1 MNWRSRRTI
10 VLVLMAYVLSLFSAS
25 AGTAAPAVSAQGA
38 AVIDVE
44 SGRILYQ
51 KQGNEKMR
59 VASLTKIMT
68 AIVAIEEGKLD
79 ELVTVP
85 DYAIGTEGS
94 SIYLRHGEKLTL
106 EHLLYGLM
114 LRSGNDAA
122 VTIADHIGGSIEGFA
137 RLMNEKAEYLGLSN
151 THFTNP
157 HGLDDSN
164 HHYSS
169 AVDLAKLTAY
179 ALRNKDFQRIVA
191 TKVIQ
196 IPQEGESWDRKLI
209 NKNKMLRLYEGADG
223 VKTGYTKLAKRCLV
237 SSATRDERQVA
248 VVTLNAPNDWDDHAR
263 LLDFGFKQ
271 FNRVELVGEK
281 EKVDP
286 DRNLY
291 AVNSF
296 SYPLT
301 SQEESQI
308 RKEVVLETTLKD
320 MLPGGVNGY
329 LHIYLGDQ
337 LIGKVGL
344 VHGEGASHNTFAI
357 LGEMDPWKR
366 VLSLFKVLIWGVM

>member
-1 MNWRSRRTI
+1 MNRRSRRTAI
-10 VLVLMAYVLSLFSAS
+10 LVLMAYILSLFSAS
-25 AGTAAPAVSAQGA
+25 AGSAAPAVSAQGA

-79 ELVTVP
+79 ELVPAP

-106 EHLLYGLM
+106 EHLIYGLM

-164 HHYSS
+164 NHYSS

-179 ALRNKDFQRIVA
+179 ALKNKDFQRIVA

-196 IPQEGESWDRKLI
+196 IPQEGEKWDRKLV
-209 NKNKMLRLYEGADG
+209 NKNKMLRYYEGADG

-237 SSATRDERQVA
+237 SSATRDGRQVA

-263 LLDFGFKQ
+263 LLDYGFQ
-271 FNRVELVGEK
+271 EFSWMELVGEK
-281 EKVDP
+281 EQVDQE
-286 DRNLY
+286 RNLY
-291 AVNSF
+291 TVNSF

-301 SQEESQI
+301 SQEAAQI
-308 RKEVVLETTLKD
+308 RKEVVMETGLRD
-320 MLPGGVNGY
+320 MLPGGVSGY

-337 LIGKVGL
+337 LIGKIGL
-344 VHGEGASHNTFAI
+344 IHGAASAQTIMNE
-357 LGEMDPWKR
+357 LGEIDPWKR
-366 VLSLFKVLIWGVM
+366 VFSLFRVLIWGVM